1 MIERMKRVWKPRSEI
16 RAETVK
22 TRVLESSLSSSPP
35 SAAILVS
42 ERSDEIFQIFVHIY
56 ADFFP
61 PVKLMNNM

>member
-1 MIERMKRVWKPRSEI
+1 MKRVWKPRSEI

-22 TRVLESSLSSSPP
+22 TRVLESSLSSSHP